1 MGDKQ
6 VLVVIETQ
14 RVKGYLFA
22 SPILRETQGASLLL
36 DQLNRTETKR
46 LLENYKGC
54 SEKIYLGDGS
64 GRILFESKDKAEEF
78 AGRVRKL
85 YREKT
90 GNARVSVEVVKRD
103 KKKNGQDKSFP
114 EWIARAVAESQK
126 NKLGRTEAV
135 PTLAGRWVRPCS
147 SCGKEAA
154 HTITSDIQGKHH
166 LCSSCLYKR
175 QEVSDFYH
183 GVRRNWDLS
192 IPMPRL
198 VKLKKE
204 WPDFILTTL
213 SGTIKSDCGKEKHI
227 LLPQD
232 FDQISE
238 HSKLSNYIG
247 FIYADGNRM
256 GETIK
261 MMGDTFPD
269 DASAKRAYHAFSEIV
284 DQATREAAVRVV
296 PQHVGTTPD
305 VTARGESARFAPAEF
320 VLAGGD
326 DLILV
331 VPAHAALGV
340 AACFISLYQAKTIT
354 LQHSSQVKGFVG
366 LSRGRIILLLARQS
380 AGMITLTPG

>member
-6 VLVVIETQ
+6 VLIVIETQ

-22 SPILRETQGASLLL
+22 SPILRETRGASLLL

-54 SEKIYLGDGS
+54 SEKIYLGGGS

-78 AGRVRKL
+78 AGRVREL

-114 EWIARAVAESQK
+114 EWIARAVAEWQK

-166 LCSSCLYKR
+166 LCSSCLYKQ

-204 WPDFILTTL
+204 WPDFILTIL
-213 SGTIKSDCGKEKHI
+213 SETIKGDCGKEKHI

-238 HSKLSNYIG
+238 HSKPSNYIG

-256 GETIK
+256 GK
-261 MMGDTFPD
+261 P
-269 DASAKRAYHAFSEIV
+269 
-284 DQATREAAVRVV
+284 
-296 PQHVGTTPD
+296 
-305 VTARGESARFAPAEF
+305 
-320 VLAGGD
+320 
-326 DLILV
+326 
-331 VPAHAALGV
+331 
-340 AACFISLYQAKTIT
+340 
-354 LQHSSQVKGFVG
+354 
-366 LSRGRIILLLARQS
+366 SR
-380 AGMITLTPG
+380 